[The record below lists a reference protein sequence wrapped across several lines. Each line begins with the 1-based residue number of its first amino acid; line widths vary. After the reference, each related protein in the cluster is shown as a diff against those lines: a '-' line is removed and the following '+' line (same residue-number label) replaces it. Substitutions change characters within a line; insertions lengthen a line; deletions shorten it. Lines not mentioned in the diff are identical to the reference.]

1 MNVLTGLLS
10 LVGVNSIINTLTG
23 FDPFAAAVAGTTFTC
38 TASKRS
44 DA

>member
-23 FDPFAAAVAGTTFTC
+23 FAGTTFTC